1 MNTPLSS
8 LGENK
13 ILKRI
18 LQDIP
23 SNEDVII
30 GPGDDCALVKGD
42 GTWDILLKTD
52 VVVEGIHF
60 LRETPPALKGRKAL
74 ARAIS
79 DIAAMGG
86 IPTHA
91 LITILMHPE
100 RSIEELESIYRDGL
114 NPLAAQYGISLA
126 GGESSSLPYDGII
139 INVALTGKIEQG
151 CAITRSGG
159 QAGDIIAVSGKLG
172 GSFESER
179 HLTFEPRLT
188 LARYLI
194 ENNLAPHAMMDISD
208 GLAVD
213 LPRLAEAS
221 ACGYQLNE
229 SLLPCHKGIDIA
241 HALSDGE
248 DYELLLCFS
257 PEIWQRLKQHQLPI
271 PLTAIGQLNSKPKSN
286 KSLGGWQHFQS
297 QKSRKSQTD

>member
-23 SNEDVII
+23 SNEDVLI

-42 GTWDILLKTD
+42 DTWDILLKTD

-60 LRETPPALKGRKAL
+60 LRETSPALKGRKAL

-91 LITILMHPE
+91 LITILMHPS

-114 NPLAAQYGISLA
+114 NPLAAQYGISIA
-126 GGESSSLPYDGII
+126 GGESSSLPYDGLI
-139 INVALTGKIEQG
+139 INVALTGKIEHG
-151 CAITRSGG
+151 CAITRSAG
-159 QAGDIIAVSGKLG
+159 QPGDIIVVSGKLG
-172 GSFESER
+172 GSFESGR
-179 HLTFEPRLT
+179 HLTFEPRLS

-194 ENNLAPHAMMDISD
+194 EHGLAPHAMMDLSD
-208 GLAVD
+208 GLATD

-221 ACGYQLNE
+221 ACGYQLDE
-229 SLLPCHKGIDIA
+229 SLLPCHEGIDA
-241 HALSDGE
+241 RHALCDGE

-257 PEIWQRLKQHQLPI
+257 PEIWKRLKQHAHPI
-271 PLTAIGQLNSKPKSN
+271 SLTAIGELNSQPGSEN
-286 KSLGGWQHFQS
+286 SQSGWQHFQA
-297 QKSRKSQTD
+297 

>member
-1 MNTPLSS
+1 MTTPLSS

-18 LQDIP
+18 LHDIP
-23 SNEDVII
+23 SNEDVLI

-42 GTWDILLKTD
+42 GRWDILLKTD

-60 LRETPPALKGRKAL
+60 LRETSPALKGRKAL

-100 RSIEELESIYRDGL
+100 RSIEELEAIYREGL

-126 GGESSSLPYDGII
+126 GGESSSLPHDGII
-139 INVALTGKIEQG
+139 INVALTGKIEHG

-179 HLTFEPRLT
+179 HLTFEPRLA
-188 LARYLI
+188 LARYLV

-229 SLLPCHKGIDIA
+229 SLLPCHEGIDA
-241 HALSDGE
+241 KHALCDGE

-257 PEIWQRLKQHQLPI
+257 PEIWQELKQHQLPI
-271 PLTAIGQLNSKPKSN
+271 PLTAIGQLNSKHKSE
-286 KSLGGWQHFQS
+286 KSLGGWQHFQ
-297 QKSRKSQTD
+297 R